1 MYLYTMYTCITDA
14 GLSLNPPQL
23 CPVLLDGTVLCWG
36 EADTGIDMAANM
48 PASLSDPSRA
58 GVVKIFD
65 QTKLRSSHA
74 HPEVHACPA
83 GHAGTTF
90 ETCAPCA
97 AGKYAP
103 HDNMRECAPCPAGL
117 YSVQN
122 ENKISNVQASQ
133 LTISDSI
140 IQDIEHFPVSHGPSL
155 HGGRGL
161 SAYYP
166 ALTPETMRTYSS
178 VWDDAQAGMYF
189 AKIFLYSCIRMFR
202 ICYVRPACPLL

>member
-1 MYLYTMYTCITDA
+1 
-14 GLSLNPPQL
+14 
-23 CPVLLDGTVLCWG
+23 
-36 EADTGIDMAANM
+36 MAVNM
-48 PASLSDPSRA
+48 PTSSLSDPSTA

-74 HPEVHACPA
+74 RPEVHACPA

-97 AGKYAP
+97 AGKHAP
-103 HDNMRECAPCPAGL
+103 HENMRECAPCAAGL
-117 YSVQN
+117 YSLQN
-122 ENKISNVQASQ
+122 ENKISNVRASQ

-178 VWDDAQAGMYF
+178 VWDDAPAGMCFVKNTYMDVP
-189 AKIFLYSCIRMFR
+189 YMFR
-202 ICYVRPACPLL
+202 CPACPLL